1 MKQTLSISLSHLEQ
15 IIEELRAELLRYAG
29 RENAK
34 PAFVEKQ
41 NRLIADLCTIHN
53 DLDCLDMFELWS
65 DIEQKMKDLEK
76 LDPQIDSHCIV
87 IQIKPGR
94 PNILHSLTLNP
105 ATHDRLY
112 SCTNQAPERGAIKH
126 PGLSNTG

>member
-65 DIEQKMKDLEK
+65 DIEQRMKDLEK
-76 LDPQIDSHCIV
+76 LDPQIDSHCIL
-87 IQIKPGR
+87 IQMKPGQAKHSSFIDIKPG
-94 PNILHSLTLNP
+94 NS
-105 ATHDRLY
+105 
-112 SCTNQAPERGAIKH
+112 
-126 PGLSNTG
+126 